1 MSPLELGLLDQVPTG
16 VVITTQDGK
25 IAYWNRGAETL
36 YGWSRR
42 DVLRRPLAALS
53 ASAAAAAA
61 LSEAFEAVTSGGL
74 WSGQV
79 ALKQRGGVNVAADL
93 RCAPLQN
100 ADEEMI
106 GIIFIAA
113 EAAAAGRERHGEAA
127 ACVGRRIAQ
136 ARKEAGLTQQELAER
151 VGVTRRSVQGYESG
165 AVLPY
170 RHLERLAEILDRS
183 PPWLLAARMA
193 PDLEAEVRDVVREEL
208 VQLASSSER

>member
-25 IAYWNRGAETL
+25 IAYWNRAAETL
-36 YGWSRR
+36 YGWPRR

-74 WSGQV
+74 WSGEV
-79 ALKQRGGVNVAADL
+79 ELRQRGGVHVAADL

-100 ADEEMI
+100 ADEETI
-106 GIIFIAA
+106 GIIFVAA
-113 EAAAAGRERHGEAA
+113 EAAAAERGRKREVAA
-127 ACVGRRIAQ
+127 LVGRRIAQ
-136 ARKEAGLTQQELAER
+136 ARKEAGLTQQELAEQ

-170 RHLERLAEILDRS
+170 RHLDRLAEVLDRS
-183 PPWLLAARMA
+183 PEWLLATRLA
-193 PDLEAEVRDVVREEL
+193 PELEAEVRDVVREEL
-208 VQLASSSER
+208 VQLAASSER